1 MASYLK
7 EKNSIKLLRTAAAAV
22 CCKLKK
28 PNYKI
33 IVDDFARRDDPLAL
47 GALATSGR
55 LLLQARTKGSGAGR
69 QNKGRNVSWR
79 NGSLRRKP
87 GLDYSMLHVF
97 KLYAVHRISLP
108 VFVCTTTIQR
118 WVSTP
123 VLSTCPLHTNSGCG
137 KERRILVGPW

>member
-1 MASYLK
+1 MASDK
-7 EKNSIKLLRTAAAAV
+7 KKKKSINLLRTAAAAV
-22 CCKLKK
+22 CCKLNK
-28 PNYKI
+28 PNYKM
-33 IVDDFARRDDPLAL
+33 IVDDFARGDGPLAL

-55 LLLQARTKGSGAGR
+55 LQARTKGSGAGR
-69 QNKGRNVSWR
+69 QNKGRNVSRR

-87 GLDYSMLHVF
+87 GLDYSTLPVI

-108 VFVCTTTIQR
+108 VFVCNTTIQC
-118 WVSTP
+118 WVFTP

>member
-1 MASYLK
+1 MASDKK
-7 EKNSIKLLRTAAAAV
+7 EKDSIKLLRTAAAAV
-22 CCKLKK
+22 CCKLNK
-28 PNYKI
+28 PNYKMV
-33 IVDDFARRDDPLAL
+33 VDDFARRDDPLAL

-55 LLLQARTKGSGAGR
+55 LQARTKGSGAGR

-79 NGSLRRKP
+79 SGSLRRKP
-87 GLDYSMLHVF
+87 GLDYSMLPVT

-118 WVSTP
+118 WVFTP

-137 KERRILVGPW
+137 KEWRILVGPW